1 MNVISIGYKNLKAS
15 GLRSVLTLIML
26 AAGVSLAVLLSA
38 LNESV
43 DQGFKKNIKG
53 TDMVVGAKGSPLQL
67 ILSAIY
73 QIDNPT
79 GNISKAEAE
88 NLAKNRLVDRTVQL
102 SFGDSYKGR
111 KIIGTSP
118 EYMDWYD
125 VGLESGRVW
134 SEPFEAVV
142 GAQVAAETGLSIGST
157 FHSAHGSDMDAEV
170 HDDVDFKVVGIME
183 HSSTIL
189 DRVIL
194 VSDQSIRDLHHSEP
208 GSEEEITAMLVRFKN
223 KMGMLSLPRIVN
235 EQTSMQAALPA
246 IEVNRLMGLFSVG
259 RQVFEIVTIL
269 LLALGGISV
278 LVSMINAMSDRA
290 YELALIRA
298 MGAGRSKLLVMI
310 LTEAAL
316 LGLFGAVFGI
326 IFGHVAQ
333 ALLKK
338 QMMMKYGFE
347 LNPLDFTAFE
357 TALILGTVLICVLA
371 ALFPALSASRRDVF
385 KTLKEYED

>member
-15 GLRSVLTLIML
+15 GFRSILTLIML
-26 AAGVSLAVLLSA
+26 AAGVALAVLLSA

-79 GNISKAEAE
+79 GNISKAEADQ
-88 NLAKNRLVDRTVQL
+88 LAKNRLIDRTVQL

-118 EYMDWYD
+118 EYMDWYGAELRD
-125 VGLESGRVW
+125 GRAW
-134 SEPFEAVV
+134 SKPFEAVV
-142 GAQVAAETGLSIGST
+142 GAQVAVETGLKIGST
-157 FHSAHGSDMDAEV
+157 FHSAHGSDIDAEV
-170 HDDVDFKVVGIME
+170 HDHIDFKVVGIME

-208 GSEEEITAMLVRFKN
+208 GAEEEITAMLVRFKN
-223 KMGMLSLPRIVN
+223 KMGMLSLPRLVN

-278 LVSMINAMSDRA
+278 LVSMISAMSDRA

-316 LGLFGAVFGI
+316 LGLFGAIFGI

-333 ALLKK
+333 ALLKE

-347 LNPLDFTAFE
+347 LNPLQFTGFE
-357 TALILGTVLICVLA
+357 IALLLGTVLICVFA